1 MSEHVFLRFNSLV
14 HSINN
19 EHRDS
24 EQSETGSFTT
34 ETANVTSMDGT
45 TGTIQGVLTQ
55 PLRPLGVT
63 VGVLLVVATLAAVA
77 STPWQTYASMG
88 AVIVQMVAAVL
99 MGVIGVGLA
108 YISWAA
114 DA

>member
-1 MSEHVFLRFNSLV
+1 MYKKQRNSA
-14 HSINN
+14 
-19 EHRDS
+19 
-24 EQSETGSFTT
+24 QSETGSFTT
-34 ETANVTSMDGT
+34 ETGNVTSMDGV
-45 TGTIQGVLTQ
+45 TGTVQRVLTQ

-77 STPWQTYASMG
+77 GTPWQTHASMA
-88 AVIVQMVAAVL
+88 AVIVQMLAAVL

-108 YISWAA
+108 YITWAA

>member
-1 MSEHVFLRFNSLV
+1 
-14 HSINN
+14 
-19 EHRDS
+19 
-24 EQSETGSFTT
+24 
-34 ETANVTSMDGT
+34 MDGT
-45 TGTIQGVLTQ
+45 TGTVQRVFSQ

-63 VGVLLVVATLAAVA
+63 VGVLLVVATFAAIA

-88 AVIVQMVAAVL
+88 AAIIQMIAAVL
-99 MGVIGVGLA
+99 MGVVGIGLA